1 MLQYLLELDTEVFLF
16 FNRMHHPVMDSIM
29 WFMSGISNWIPLYL
43 VFIAL
48 IIKNYQKETWLILLA
63 IALVILAADQI
74 TSGFMKPFF
83 ERLRP
88 SHEPALD
95 GLVHTV
101 NDYKGGRF
109 GFASGHSSNSFAI
122 ATILFLLFRQKYT
135 WVLCMFVWAA
145 VVAYSRIYLGVHYPG
160 DIIVGGLIGVACGWG
175 GFAFYQYLRKL
186 KAFEKIRV
194 NPPGAD

>member
-135 WVLCMFVWAA
+135 W
-145 VVAYSRIYLGVHYPG
+145 
-160 DIIVGGLIGVACGWG
+160 
-175 GFAFYQYLRKL
+175 
-186 KAFEKIRV
+186 
-194 NPPGAD
+194 